1 MGPGKYDTT
10 YLLALLASPAP
21 YAPVLSCLVTISVR
35 ALIQVLALYP
45 FAFGFDSDDVEPLFM
60 LTFMS
65 PSPIFRHTL
74 RLKPTSVTVS
84 GTAACL
90 ARVNSFAFYEH
101 LLSRT
106 TI

>member
-74 RLKPTSVTVS
+74 RLKPDLRYSKWNR
-84 GTAACL
+84 CL
-90 ARVNSFAFYEH
+90 PCARQLFRLLRAPSF
-101 LLSRT
+101 
-106 TI
+106 